1 MPKTFRR
8 RAATICLLSSHP
20 LVLEELRGL
29 LSPREFRVRTV
40 RLEPNLVPRLD
51 GLALPRASIFV
62 TDAQAPIQAIE
73 MLVSGIQERHPAARQ
88 LVMAERFTEANA
100 FPLLRRGVKGLLGYS
115 EARDKLS
122 QALKVVSAGGFWV
135 SRKLLARF
143 VESILRAVHEHR
155 ALSGPTDL
163 SPREHEVLEALLD
176 NLANKEIADR
186 LHISERTVKFHVSS
200 VLRKYGVRR
209 RTDLILLW
217 FQSRPPAL
225 RPDLPGR

>member
-1 MPKTFRR
+1 MSKAFRER
-8 RAATICLLSSHP
+8 GTTICLLSSHP
-20 LVLEELRGL
+20 LVLEEFRGL
-29 LSPREFRVRTV
+29 LSQREFRLRTV
-40 RLEPNLVPRLD
+40 RLEPNLAPRLD
-51 GLALPRASIFV
+51 CQALPRASLYV
-62 TDAQAPIQAIE
+62 TDAQAPPQAVE

-100 FPLLRRGVKGLLGYS
+100 FPLLRLGVKGLLGYA
-115 EARDKLS
+115 EAREKLS
-122 QALKVVSAGGFWV
+122 QALKVVGAGGFWV
-135 SRKLLARF
+135 SRKLLSRF

-155 ALSGPTDL
+155 ALQGPTDL
-163 SPREHEVLEALLD
+163 SPREREVLQALLD

-217 FQSRPPAL
+217 FQSRAPAL
-225 RPDLPGR
+225 